1 MIHEKR
7 ILLDALDTEDQ
18 ANNYSRSS
26 SSMHEKQIIE
36 NLKKEIMAVQTKLDE
51 RGNDGP
57 SSDERNKLLA
67 TLDHL
72 TRDVVP
78 RLISD
83 IHKVNQEISRKKAEV
98 FKLELLKKT
107 HRGIQKMMS
116 CKFKELVQM
125 EK

>member
-78 RLISD
+78 KLISD
-83 IHKVNQEISRKKAEV
+83 IHKVNQEISRKK
-98 FKLELLKKT
+98 
-107 HRGIQKMMS
+107 QKCS
-116 CKFKELVQM
+116 N
-125 EK
+125 